1 MLSKELIQSV
11 LDPPRVV
18 LSFGASIDRHNIVE
32 GTDIYFDCKIEASPN
47 VYKLIIMLLVVFI
60 SI

>member
-1 MLSKELIQSV
+1 MLSEKLIQSV

-32 GTDIYFDCKIEASPN
+32 DTDVYFDCKIEANPN
-47 VYKLIIMLLVVFI
+47 VYKVEWNKNVSF
-60 SI
+60 